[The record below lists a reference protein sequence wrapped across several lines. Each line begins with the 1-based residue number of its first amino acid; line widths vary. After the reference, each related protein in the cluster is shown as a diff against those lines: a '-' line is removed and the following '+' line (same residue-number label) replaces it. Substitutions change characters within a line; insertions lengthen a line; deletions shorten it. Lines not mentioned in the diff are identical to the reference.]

1 MKKILYLLIPFFLFL
16 TQEKSY
22 AQALH
27 IAQEAL
33 VGTQIDS
40 LPSMEYHLNEPAD
53 KNFNKKFK
61 VLEFWA
67 TWCRPCLKAVPHLN
81 RLQEKFK
88 DSNIVFMSITY
99 EERFKTEQI
108 FRKVNF
114 ETIVTSDSTR
124 NIHQKLRIQYN
135 GTMGLP
141 RTVLIDDENRIVWY
155 GFPTDLNEKLLEK
168 FLAKQSLKKSVVPG
182 R

>member
-1 MKKILYLLIPFFLFL
+1 MKYILYLFIPAFIFLF
-16 TQEKSY
+16 TVNAS
-22 AQALH
+22 AQNLH
-27 IAQEAL
+27 VAQEAL

-40 LPSMEYHLNEPAD
+40 LPSMEYHLNEPTD
-53 KNFNKKFK
+53 KNFNQKFK

-88 DSNIVFMSITY
+88 DSNLVFISITY

-124 NIHQKLRIQYN
+124 TIHQKLRIQYN
-135 GTMGLP
+135 GTMALP
-141 RTVLIDDENRIVWY
+141 RTVLIDDENRILWY
-155 GFPTDLNEKLLEK
+155 GYPTNLDEKMLEN
-168 FLAKQSLKKSVVPG
+168 FLAKKPLKKSIDHG

>member
-22 AQALH
+22 AQTLH

-40 LPSMEYHLNEPAD
+40 LPSMDYHLNEPAD

-81 RLQEKFK
+81 SLQEKFK
-88 DSNIVFMSITY
+88 DSNIVFLSVTY
-99 EERFKTEQI
+99 EEKFKTGQI
-108 FRKVNF
+108 FRKVDF
-114 ETIVTSDSTR
+114 RTIVTSDSTR
-124 NIHQKLRIQYN
+124 KIHELLRIQYN
-135 GTMGLP
+135 GTMAIP
-141 RTVLIDDENRIVWY
+141 RTVLIDDQNRILWY
-155 GFPTDLNEKLLEK
+155 GYPTELDEKLLKDFMERK
-168 FLAKQSLKKSVVPG
+168 RLRS